1 MDVTKENPVVHAR
14 ASSAFALRGDL
25 RTFALLLIVGGYVTS
40 CVLGIRWGLP
50 SRAQDAALFGDGP
63 VWRGED
69 IYRLSGRGWGAA
81 DRGADV
87 DVDPI
92 ARRTREPI
100 LLNES
105 AADIARIYLRYRLYS
120 HQPDEMIVFRAL
132 GGMKPSAGDFDPKLY
147 QYGGLFLYPVGG
159 LLKWCGRM
167 NLIDVG
173 GDIASYLDR
182 PDEFGK
188 FYIVSRAYSAGWGLV
203 GLLAALAIGRRLSGT
218 GAGLLAAAIFALMPV
233 VVCMSHEGKPH
244 LPGAALMLVSVA
256 LALRSLSGGA
266 IEAPVEPEAIAVAR
280 RRKRRAWWGMCVVC
294 GASVGMVLSSA
305 PIVVLIPLT
314 AWLMRREETGATG
327 ERGASSDAARA
338 SARSGASAVKW
349 MLRVAAGAAC
359 AGGTYLA
366 TNPYVAINV
375 VRNREVL
382 RSNFGNSL
390 DMYEVS
396 RVFEGLVRVGELTAE
411 GATTGV
417 ALAGL
422 AGWAWLLRRR
432 GASGAVLVVPAVVF
446 LLQFVLIGAGKPAEY
461 GRFGVF
467 ADAALAIGAA
477 CVLSELLRRG
487 GWRRGVGAAMT
498 AAIVLLTARGGYA
511 YLRNFVADEGPKGSR
526 AQAARHV
533 ADESSLAGRGY
544 LDVGVGREPAPYC
557 CPPLNF
563 SAHRLRLF
571 ASQDAWRAE
580 ASKTTKV
587 WIETSD
593 AGAPPGSVEGVF
605 GFGSGETPI
614 SWANKPMTVIVAPG
628 EFP

>member
-1 MDVTKENPVVHAR
+1 MEAPR
-14 ASSAFALRGDL
+14 SAFALRADL
-25 RTFALLLIVGGYVTS
+25 RTLALLLIVGVYVAS

-69 IYRLSGRGWGAA
+69 IYRLAGRGWGAA

-92 ARRTREPI
+92 VRGMGEPI

-132 GGMKPSAGDFDPKLY
+132 GGMKPSERDFDPKLY

-188 FYIVSRAYSAGWGLV
+188 FYVVSRAYSAAWGLV

-218 GAGLLAAAIFALMPV
+218 GAGLLAAAFFTLMPV

-244 LPGAALMLVSVA
+244 LPGAALMLASVA
-256 LALRSLSGGA
+256 LALRSLGGA
-266 IEAPVEPEAIAVAR
+266 IEVLEARVEPEVAAVGQR
-280 RRKRRAWWGMCVVC
+280 RQRRAWWGMCVTC

-305 PIVVLIPLT
+305 PIIVLIPLT
-314 AWLMRREETGATG
+314 AWLMRRGETRETGT
-327 ERGASSDAARA
+327 SSDAASA
-338 SARSGASAVKW
+338 SSRSGASTVRW
-349 MLRVAAGAAC
+349 MLRVAAGAGC
-359 AGGTYLA
+359 AAGTYLA
-366 TNPYVAINV
+366 TNPYVAINA
-375 VRNREVL
+375 VRNRDVL

-411 GATTGV
+411 GATAGV
-417 ALAGL
+417 ALTGL
-422 AGWAWLLRRR
+422 AGWAWLLRRH
-432 GASGAVLVVPAVVF
+432 GAAGAVLVVPAAVF
-446 LLQFVLIGAGKPAEY
+446 LLQFVMIGAGKPAEY

-477 CVLSELLRRG
+477 CLLSELLRRS
-487 GWRRGVGAAMT
+487 GWRRKAGAVMT
-498 AAIVLLTARGGYA
+498 AAVALLTARGGYA
-511 YLRNFVADEGPKGSR
+511 YLRNFVTDEGPEGSR
-526 AQAARHV
+526 AQAARRI
-533 ADESSLAGRGY
+533 AEEASEAGRGY

-557 CPPLNF
+557 CPPMNF

-571 ASQDAWRAE
+571 PSKEAWRASG
-580 ASKTTKV
+580 SKTTKI

-593 AGAPPGSVEGVF
+593 TGAFSEEAEGGY
-605 GFGSGETPI
+605 GFGGDETPI
-614 SWANKPMTVIVAPG
+614 SWANKPMTIIVVSGDSP
-628 EFP
+628 

>member
-1 MDVTKENPVVHAR
+1 MDATNQNLVAKVKAPSVFVLR
-14 ASSAFALRGDL
+14 ADL
-25 RTFALLLIVGGYVTS
+25 RTLVLLLIVGVYVTS

-69 IYRLSGRGWGAA
+69 IYRLAGRGWGAA

-132 GGMKPSAGDFDPKLY
+132 GGMKPSERDFDPKLY

-159 LLKWCGRM
+159 LLKGCGRM

-188 FYIVSRAYSAGWGLV
+188 FYIVSRAYSAAWGLV

-218 GAGLLAAAIFALMPV
+218 GAGLLAAAFFTLMPV

-256 LALRSLSGGA
+256 LALRSVGGGVFETT
-266 IEAPVEPEAIAVAR
+266 EAPADPETVAVGR
-280 RRKRRAWWGMCVVC
+280 RRQRRAWWGMCVAC
-294 GASVGMVLSSA
+294 GASVGMVLSSV

-314 AWLMRREETGATG
+314 AWLRRRGATEETGAS
-327 ERGASSDAARA
+327 GAA
-338 SARSGASAVKW
+338 SASATWGPSAVKLA
-349 MLRVAAGAAC
+349 LRVAAGAAC
-359 AGGTYLA
+359 AAGTYLA
-366 TNPYVAINV
+366 TNPYVAINL
-375 VRNREVL
+375 VRNRDVL

-411 GATTGV
+411 GATVGV

-432 GASGAVLVVPAVVF
+432 GAAGAVLVVPAAVF

-467 ADAALAIGAA
+467 ADAALAIGSA
-477 CVLSELLRRG
+477 CLLSELLRRG
-487 GWRRGVGAAMT
+487 GWRRNVGAAMT

-511 YLRNFVADEGPKGSR
+511 YLRNFVADEGPEGSR
-526 AQAARHV
+526 AQAARRI
-533 ADESSLAGRGY
+533 AEEASEAGRGY
-544 LDVGVGREPAPYC
+544 LDVGVGREPAPYG
-557 CPPLNF
+557 CPPMNF

-571 ASQDAWRAE
+571 TSKEAWRAE
-580 ASKTTKV
+580 ASKTTKI

-593 AGAPPGSVEGVF
+593 AGALSGEAAGVC
-605 GFGSGETPI
+605 GFGGGETPI
-614 SWANKPMTVIVAPG
+614 SWANKPTTVIVAPG
-628 EFP
+628 DSP